1 MNMKK
6 TFILLFVA
14 ILPLLASAQK
24 EEVKVTVVEEESTAP
39 WRGFV
44 TNGFWDNWFISI
56 GAGGQVY
63 FGEYDSKD
71 DFGRRITP
79 TFDFSVGKWL
89 MPTLGVRAQV
99 GGFTLKGLTS
109 DPANIYA
116 KGPSRVDGYY
126 KQKWQQFNVHVD
138 GLLNLSNWIGG
149 YRVYLTLLTLTSKS
163 RVVWFPSHLTV
174 IPAVA
179 KVKVF
184 WA

>member
-1 MNMKK
+1 MKK

-71 DFGRRITP
+71 DFGRRITRHLIFRGKMVDADIRSSGSGWWFHVKR
-79 TFDFSVGKWL
+79 FD
-89 MPTLGVRAQV
+89 
-99 GGFTLKGLTS
+99 
-109 DPANIYA
+109 I
-116 KGPSRVDGYY
+116 
-126 KQKWQQFNVHVD
+126 
-138 GLLNLSNWIGG
+138 
-149 YRVYLTLLTLTSKS
+149 
-163 RVVWFPSHLTV
+163 
-174 IPAVA
+174 
-179 KVKVF
+179 
-184 WA
+184 

>member
-44 TNGFWDNWFISI
+44 TNKFWDNWFISI

-63 FGEYDSKD
+63 FGESDSKD

-79 TFDFSVGKWL
+79 AFDFSVGKWL
-89 MPTLGVRAQV
+89 MPTLGSS
-99 GGFTLKGLTS
+99 GSSWWF
-109 DPANIYA
+109 
-116 KGPSRVDGYY
+116 
-126 KQKWQQFNVHVD
+126 HVKRFD
-138 GLLNLSNWIGG
+138 E
-149 YRVYLTLLTLTSKS
+149 
-163 RVVWFPSHLTV
+163 
-174 IPAVA
+174 
-179 KVKVF
+179 
-184 WA
+184 